1 MTFNL
6 DSSFFIKQSVLLA
19 PELLH
24 GLKNLSLAARQ
35 AAEGFLNGA
44 HASRRHGAGME
55 FSQYRPY
62 QPGDDLRRLDWRLA
76 ARSDRYYLRESE
88 VDTSLTVHLLLDAS
102 ASMNHRDDNGL
113 RKLDYARLLL
123 AALAYLAT
131 QQGDAVGLSIL
142 HPTGLA
148 HLPPRAD
155 SRQLPRLYHA
165 LETAE
170 AAGRFPTAETLAPL
184 TARRQRALTVC
195 VSDLYEDGQEIN
207 SLLTRLRATS
217 GDVLLLHLMA
227 YNELAF
233 TYQGA
238 VTFRDLETGQTLQ
251 IDAGPQRAAYQQQL
265 QEWLRTTAQNARRQG
280 FDYHLLDTSQ
290 PLDGAMRE
298 FMRRRNLTP

>member
-1 MTFNL
+1 MLT
-6 DSSFFIKQSVLLA
+6 

-24 GLKNLSLAARQ
+24 GLRNLSLAARQ
-35 AAEGFLNGA
+35 AAEGFRNGA

-88 VDTSLTVHLLLDAS
+88 IDTSLTVHLLLDAS

-113 RKLDYARLLL
+113 TKLDYARLLL

-131 QQGDAVGLSIL
+131 QQGDAVGLTIL
-142 HPTGLA
+142 SPAGLR

-155 SRQLPRLYHA
+155 ARQLPRLYHA
-165 LETAE
+165 LEMAE
-170 AAGRFPTAETLAPL
+170 AAGHFPDAAALAPL

-207 SLLTRLRATS
+207 TLLTRLRSVS
-217 GDVLLLHLMA
+217 GDVLLLHLMSH
-227 YNELAF
+227 NELQF
-233 TYQGA
+233 NYQGA

-251 IDAGPQRAAYQQQL
+251 IDASQQHASYQL
-265 QEWLRTTAQNARRQG
+265 QLQNWLRDTAQQARRRG
-280 FDYHLLDTSQ
+280 LDYHLLDTSQ

-298 FMRRRNLTP
+298 FLRRR

>member
-1 MTFNL
+1 
-6 DSSFFIKQSVLLA
+6 LLN

-24 GLKNLSLAARQ
+24 GLRNLGLAARQ
-35 AAEGFLNGA
+35 VAEGFMNGA

-113 RKLDYARLLL
+113 TKLDYARLLL
-123 AALAYLAT
+123 GALAYLAH
-131 QQGDAVGLSIL
+131 QQGDAVGLTIL
-142 HPTGLA
+142 SPAGLR
-148 HLPPRAD
+148 HLPARAD
-155 SRQLPRLYHA
+155 ARQLPRLYHA

-170 AAGRFPTAETLAPL
+170 ATGHFPDAATLAPL

-195 VSDLYEDGQEIN
+195 VSDLYEESTEI
-207 SLLTRLRATS
+207 STLLTRLRAVS

-227 YNELAF
+227 RNEVEF
-233 TYQGA
+233 NYQGA
-238 VTFRDLETGQTLQ
+238 VTLKDLETGRTLQ
-251 IDAGPQRAAYQQQL
+251 VDAGQQRPAYRQQL
-265 QEWLRTTAQNARRQG
+265 RQWLQDTAQTARRQG
-280 FDYHLLDTSQ
+280 CDYHQLSTAE
-290 PLDGAMRE
+290 PLDQAIRE
-298 FMRRRNLTP
+298 FLRRRNTSG

>member
-1 MTFNL
+1 MAPLT
-6 DSSFFIKQSVLLA
+6 

-24 GLKNLSLAARQ
+24 NLRNLSLAARQ

-113 RKLDYARLLL
+113 TKLDYARLLL
-123 AALAYLAT
+123 AALAYLAH
-131 QQGDAVGLSIL
+131 QQGDAVGLTVLS
-142 HPTGLA
+142 PAGLR

-155 SRQLPRLYHA
+155 ARQLPRLYHA

-170 AAGRFPTAETLAPL
+170 AAGRFPAAAALAPL

-195 VSDLYEDGQEIN
+195 VSDLYEDEAEIN
-207 SLLTRLRATS
+207 ALLTRLRAVS

-227 YNELAF
+227 RNELQF
-233 TYQGA
+233 SHQGT
-238 VTFRDLETGQTLQ
+238 VTFRDLETGHTLQ
-251 IDAGPQRAAYQQQL
+251 LDADQQRPAYQQQL
-265 QEWLRTTAQNARRQG
+265 QQWLRATAQAARRQG
-280 FDYHLLDTSQ
+280 FDYHQLSTAD
-290 PLDGAMRE
+290 PLDQALRE
-298 FMRRRNLTP
+298 FLRRRNTSG

>member
-1 MTFNL
+1 MLT
-6 DSSFFIKQSVLLA
+6 

-24 GLKNLSLAARQ
+24 GLRNLSLAARQ

-88 VDTSLTVHLLLDAS
+88 IDTSLTVHLLLDAS

-113 RKLDYARLLL
+113 TKLDYARLLL
-123 AALAYLAT
+123 GALAYIAT
-131 QQGDAVGLSIL
+131 QQGDAVGLTIL
-142 HPTGLA
+142 GPGGLR
-148 HLPPRAD
+148 HLAPRAD
-155 SRQLPRLYHA
+155 ARQLPRIYHA

-170 AAGRFPTAETLAPL
+170 AAGRFPTPETLAPL

-195 VSDLYEDGQEIN
+195 VSDLYEEGQEIN

-217 GDVLLLHLMA
+217 GDVLLLHLLA
-227 YNELAF
+227 HNELIF
-233 TYQGA
+233 KHEGA

-251 IDAGPQRAAYQQQL
+251 IDAATQRATYQQQL
-265 QEWLRTTAQNARRQG
+265 QEWLRNTAQTARRQG

-290 PLDGAMRE
+290 PLDAAIRE
-298 FMRRRNLTP
+298 FLRRRNLTP

>member
-1 MTFNL
+1 ML
-6 DSSFFIKQSVLLA
+6 S
-19 PELLH
+19 PEHLH
-24 GLKNLSLAARQ
+24 ALRNLSLAARQ
-35 AAEGFLNGA
+35 VAEGFRNGA

-113 RKLDYARLLL
+113 TKLDYARLLL

-131 QQGDAVGLSIL
+131 QQGDAVGLSVL
-142 HPTGLA
+142 SPAGLA
-148 HLPPRAD
+148 HLPARAD
-155 SRQLPRLYHA
+155 ARQLPRLYHA

-170 AAGRFPTAETLAPL
+170 ATGRFPNANALAPL

-195 VSDLYEDGQEIN
+195 VSDLYEEESEIN
-207 SLLTRLRATS
+207 ALLTRLRAAS

-227 YNELAF
+227 NNELNF
-233 TYQGA
+233 SYHGA
-238 VTFRDLETGQTLQ
+238 VTFRDLETGRTLQ
-251 IDAGPQRAAYQQQL
+251 LDADQQRPAYQQQL
-265 QEWLRTTAQNARRQG
+265 QQWLRDTAQAARRRG
-280 FDYHLLDTSQ
+280 FDYHQLSTAE
-290 PLDGAMRE
+290 PLDQAMRE
-298 FMRRRNLTP
+298 FLRRRNSL

>member
-1 MTFNL
+1 ML
-6 DSSFFIKQSVLLA
+6 S

-24 GLKNLSLAARQ
+24 GLKNLGLAARQ

-88 VDTSLTVHLLLDAS
+88 IDTSLTVHLLLDAS

-131 QQGDAVGLSIL
+131 RQGDAVGLTIL
-142 HPTGLA
+142 HPAGLH
-148 HLPPRAD
+148 HLAPRAD
-155 SRQLPRLYHA
+155 ARQLPRLYHA

-170 AAGRFPTAETLAPL
+170 ATGHFPTTETLAPL

-195 VSDLYEDGQEIN
+195 VSDLYEDGTEIN
-207 SLLTRLRATS
+207 NLLSRLRATS

-227 YNELAF
+227 QNELKF
-233 TYQGA
+233 TYEGA

-265 QEWLRTTAQNARRQG
+265 QGWLSSTARQARRQG
-280 FDYHLLDTSQ
+280 FDYYLLDTSQ
-290 PLDGAMRE
+290 PLDAAMRE
-298 FMRRRNLTP
+298 FLLRRRNLSS

>member
-1 MTFNL
+1 ML
-6 DSSFFIKQSVLLA
+6 S

-24 GLKNLSLAARQ
+24 ALRNLPLAAKR
-35 AAEGFLNGA
+35 AAEGFLAGA

-102 ASMNHRDDNGL
+102 ASMNHRDANGL
-113 RKLDYARLLL
+113 TKLDYGRLLL
-123 AALAYLAT
+123 GALAYLA
-131 QQGDAVGLSIL
+131 QHQGDAVGLTIL
-142 HPTGLA
+142 RPGSLR

-170 AAGRFPTAETLAPL
+170 AAGTFPDAATLAPL

-195 VSDLYEDGQEIN
+195 ASDLYEDDGEIN
-207 SLLTRLRATS
+207 RLLKRVRAAS

-227 YNELAF
+227 GNELNF
-233 TYQGA
+233 SYRGA
-238 VTFRDLETGQTLQ
+238 VTLRDLETGQTLQ
-251 IDAGPQRAAYQQQL
+251 IDADQQRAAYQTRL
-265 QEWLRTTAQNARRQG
+265 QAWLADTAQAARRQG
-280 FDYHLLDTSQ
+280 FDYHLLNTAA
-290 PLDGAMRE
+290 PLDGALRE
-298 FMRRRNLTP
+298 FLRKRARA

>member
-1 MTFNL
+1 M
-6 DSSFFIKQSVLLA
+6 LA

-24 GLKNLSLAARQ
+24 GLRNLSLAARQ

-88 VDTSLTVHLLLDAS
+88 IDTSLTVHLLLDAS

-123 AALAYLAT
+123 GALAYIAT

-142 HPTGLA
+142 SPAGLR
-148 HLPPRAD
+148 HLAPRAD
-155 SRQLPRLYHA
+155 ARQLPRLYHA

-184 TARRQRALTVC
+184 MARRQRALTVC
-195 VSDLYEDGQEIN
+195 VSDLYEEGQEIN
-207 SLLTRLRATS
+207 ALLTRLRATS

-227 YNELAF
+227 HNELQF
-233 TYQGA
+233 SHSGA

-251 IDAGPQRAAYQQQL
+251 IDAAAQRATYQQQL
-265 QEWLRTTAQNARRQG
+265 EQWLRDTAQNARRQG

-290 PLDGAMRE
+290 PLDVAMRE
-298 FMRRRNLTP
+298 FLRRRNLT

>member
-1 MTFNL
+1 MLT
-6 DSSFFIKQSVLLA
+6 
-19 PELLH
+19 PGLLH
-24 GLKNLSLAARQ
+24 GLRNLSLAARQ

-76 ARSDRYYLRESE
+76 ARSDRYYLRESG
-88 VDTSLTVHLLLDAS
+88 VDTSLSVHLLLDAS

-142 HPTGLA
+142 SPNGLQ

-155 SRQLPRLYHA
+155 ARQLPRLYHA

-170 AAGRFPTAETLAPL
+170 ATGHFPAAGTLAPL

-195 VSDLYEDGQEIN
+195 VSDLYEEEGEIN
-207 SLLTRLRATS
+207 ALLTRLRAVS
-217 GDVLLLHLMA
+217 GDVLLLHVMA
-227 YNELAF
+227 HNELTF
-233 TYQGA
+233 SYQGA
-238 VTFRDLETGQTLQ
+238 VTFRDLETNQTLQ

-265 QEWLRTTAQNARRQG
+265 QAWLHGTAQNARRQG

-290 PLDGAMRE
+290 PLDSAMRE
-298 FMRRRNLTP
+298 FIRRRNAAR

>member
-1 MTFNL
+1 MTFLLFSANCSL
-6 DSSFFIKQSVLLA
+6 QVLH

-24 GLKNLSLAARQ
+24 GLRNLSLAARQ

-76 ARSDRYYLRESE
+76 ARSDRYYLREAE

-113 RKLDYARLLL
+113 TKLDYARLLL
-123 AALAYLAT
+123 AALAYLAQ
-131 QQGDAVGLSIL
+131 QQGDAVGLTIL
-142 HPTGLA
+142 GPTGLR

-155 SRQLPRLYHA
+155 ARQLPRLYHA

-170 AAGRFPTAETLAPL
+170 AAGRFPDAATLAPL

-195 VSDLYEDGQEIN
+195 VSDLYEEESEIN
-207 SLLTRLRATS
+207 ALLTRLRAVS
-217 GDVLLLHLMA
+217 GDVLLLHIMA
-227 YNELAF
+227 NNELNF
-233 TYQGA
+233 SYEGA
-238 VTFRDLETGQTLQ
+238 VTLKDLESGQTLQ
-251 IDAGPQRAAYQQQL
+251 LDASQQRPAYRQQL
-265 QEWLRTTAQNARRQG
+265 RQWLRDTAQTARRQG
-280 FDYHLLDTSQ
+280 FDYHQLCTAD
-290 PLDGAMRE
+290 PLDQAMRE
-298 FMRRRNLTP
+298 FLRRRNSSR

>member
-1 MTFNL
+1 MLT
-6 DSSFFIKQSVLLA
+6 

-24 GLKNLSLAARQ
+24 NLRNLSLAARQ

-88 VDTSLTVHLLLDAS
+88 IDTSLTVHLLLDAS

-113 RKLDYARLLL
+113 TKLDYARLLL

-131 QQGDAVGLSIL
+131 QQGDAVGLTLL
-142 HPTGLA
+142 HSAGLQ
-148 HLPPRAD
+148 HLLPRAD
-155 SRQLPRLYHA
+155 ARQLPRLYHA
-165 LETAE
+165 LETTE
-170 AAGRFPTAETLAPL
+170 AAGQFPSAGTLAPL

-195 VSDLYEDGQEIN
+195 VSDLYEEGTEIN
-207 SLLTRLRATS
+207 ALLTRLRATS

-227 YNELAF
+227 HNELQF

-251 IDAGPQRAAYQQQL
+251 IDASAQRAAYQKQL
-265 QEWLRTTAQNARRQG
+265 QEWLRERAQQARRQG
-280 FDYHLLDTSQ
+280 FDYHLLDASQ
-290 PLDGAMRE
+290 PLDAAMRE
-298 FMRRRNLTP
+298 FLRRRHLTP

>member
-1 MTFNL
+1 ML
-6 DSSFFIKQSVLLA
+6 S

-24 GLKNLSLAARQ
+24 GLKNLALAARQ

-44 HASRRHGAGME
+44 HASRRHGGGLE

-88 VDTSLTVHLLLDAS
+88 IDTSLTVHLLLDAS
-102 ASMNHRDDNGL
+102 ASMNHRDANGL
-113 RKLDYARLLL
+113 TKLDYARLLL

-142 HPTGLA
+142 SPGGLR
-148 HLPPRAD
+148 HLAPRAD
-155 SRQLPRLYHA
+155 ARQLPRLYHA
-165 LETAE
+165 LATAE
-170 AAGRFPTAETLAPL
+170 ATGHFPAAETLAPL

-195 VSDLYEDGQEIN
+195 VTDLYEEGTEIN
-207 SLLTRLRATS
+207 ALLTRLRATS

-227 YNELAF
+227 SNELQF
-233 TYQGA
+233 SYQGA

-251 IDAGPQRAAYQQQL
+251 IDAGQQRAAYQQQL
-265 QEWLRTTAQNARRQG
+265 QQWLRTTAQQARRQG
-280 FDYHLLDTSQ
+280 FDYHQLDTSQ
-290 PLDGAMRE
+290 PLDAALRE
-298 FMRRRNLTP
+298 FLRRRQQLR

>member
-1 MTFNL
+1 ML
-6 DSSFFIKQSVLLA
+6 S

-24 GLKNLSLAARQ
+24 GLRNLPLAARQ

-142 HPTGLA
+142 SPAGLR
-148 HLPPRAD
+148 HLAPRAD
-155 SRQLPRLYHA
+155 ARQLPRLYHA

-170 AAGRFPTAETLAPL
+170 AQGSFPTPETLAPL
-184 TARRQRALTVC
+184 TARRQRALAVC
-195 VSDLYEDGQEIN
+195 VSDLYEKAGEIDA
-207 SLLTRLRATS
+207 LLTRLRATS
-217 GDVLLLHLMA
+217 GEVLLLHLMA
-227 YNELAF
+227 HNELTF
-233 TYQGA
+233 SYRSA
-238 VTFRDLETGQTLQ
+238 VTFKDLETGQTLQ
-251 IDAGPQRAAYQQQL
+251 LDADQQRPAYLQQL
-265 QEWLRTTAQNARRQG
+265 QQWLRETAQQARRQG
-280 FDYHLLDTSQ
+280 FDYHLLDTAQ
-290 PLDGAMRE
+290 PLDAAMRE
-298 FMRRRNLTP
+298 FLRRRQLAG

>member
-1 MTFNL
+1 MP
-6 DSSFFIKQSVLLA
+6 LLT
-19 PELLH
+19 PEHLH
-24 GLKNLSLAARQ
+24 HLRNLSLAARQ
-35 AAEGFLNGA
+35 SAEGFLNGA

-88 VDTSLTVHLLLDAS
+88 IDTSLTVHLLLDAS

-113 RKLDYARLLL
+113 TKLDYARLLL

-142 HPTGLA
+142 SPAGLR
-148 HLPPRAD
+148 HLAPRAD
-155 SRQLPRLYHA
+155 ARQLPRLYHA

-170 AAGRFPTAETLAPL
+170 ASGIFPGAETLAPL

-195 VSDLYEDGQEIN
+195 VSDLYEEDQEIN

-227 YNELAF
+227 HNELQF

-238 VTFRDLETGQTLQ
+238 VSFRDLETGQTLQ
-251 IDAGPQRAAYQQQL
+251 IDTAQQRNAYQQQL
-265 QEWLRTTAQNARRQG
+265 QAWLRDTAQQARRQG

-290 PLDGAMRE
+290 PLDTAMRE
-298 FMRRRNLTP
+298 FLRRRQQLS

>member
-1 MTFNL
+1 MLT
-6 DSSFFIKQSVLLA
+6 

-88 VDTSLTVHLLLDAS
+88 IDTSQTVHLLLDAS

-113 RKLDYARLLL
+113 TKLDYARLLL

-131 QQGDAVGLSIL
+131 RQGDAVGLTVLS
-142 HPTGLA
+142 PAGLQ

-155 SRQLPRLYHA
+155 ARQLPRLCHA
-165 LETAE
+165 LETAA
-170 AAGRFPTAETLAPL
+170 AAGRFPAAETLAPL
-184 TARRQRALTVC
+184 TARRQRSLTVC
-195 VSDLYEDGQEIN
+195 VSDLYEDGTEIN
-207 SLLTRLRATS
+207 TLLTRLRATS

-227 YNELAF
+227 HNELAF

-251 IDAGPQRAAYQQQL
+251 IDAGQQRAAYQLKL
-265 QEWLRTTAQNARRQG
+265 QSWLRETAQTARRSS
-280 FDYHLLDTSQ
+280 FDYHLLDTSH

-298 FMRRRNLTP
+298 FIRRRNLTL